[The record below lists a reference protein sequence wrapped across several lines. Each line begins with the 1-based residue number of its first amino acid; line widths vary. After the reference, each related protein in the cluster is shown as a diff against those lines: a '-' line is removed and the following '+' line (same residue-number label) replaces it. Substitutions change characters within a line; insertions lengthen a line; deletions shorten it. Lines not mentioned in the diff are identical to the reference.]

1 MTGTTHDPNG
11 HTQTVS
17 ADLSRASRSLHR
29 SGSIERHRGDIDLAP
44 PVIIPDPDPVRDPE
58 PVIVAVNPVAAPL
71 ALDQAIRE
79 RVRTVLAEQHA
90 PRRPVYETAKRGLD
104 IAVSASLLLVTAPI
118 IAVLCVI
125 IRVESKGRAVFRQR
139 RVARGGHVIEF
150 CKFRTMYTDAKER
163 FPELYDYS
171 FTEEEFATSYYKP
184 AVDPR
189 NTRFGRALRKT
200 TLDELP
206 NLFNVIRGDVSLVG
220 PRPELPELI
229 QYYSDEQ
236 LAKFS
241 VKSGITGLAQ
251 VSGRNNLSIQEQ
263 IALDL
268 EYVARRSFA
277 YDLRLIGRTLVMV
290 LKRVG
295 AE

>member
-1 MTGTTHDPNG
+1 MTGTTHDPIG
-11 HTQTVS
+11 QMTALTRS
-17 ADLSRASRSLHR
+17 DSRSNWSDDHA
-29 SGSIERHRGDIDLAP
+29 GSVERATDVAD
-44 PVIIPDPDPVRDPE
+44 RDT
-58 PVIVAVNPVAAPL
+58 PVIVEDPPVVVVPDVAVAPP
-71 ALDQAIRE
+71 LDQAIRD
-79 RVRTVLAEQHA
+79 RVSRVLGEQHA
-90 PRRPVYETAKRGLD
+90 RRRPLYEASKRALD
-104 IAVSASLLLVTAPI
+104 IVVSGTLLVLTAPI
-118 IAVLCVI
+118 IGVLALI
-125 IRVESKGRAVFRQR
+125 IRMESPGKAVFRQR
-139 RVARGGHVIEF
+139 RVARGGHVVEF

-163 FPELYDYS
+163 FPELYDYT
-171 FTEEEFATSYYKP
+171 FTEEQFATSYYKP
-184 AVDPR
+184 PVDPR

-206 NLFNVIRGDVSLVG
+206 NLFNVIKGDVSLVG

-268 EYVARRSFA
+268 EYVERRSFL
-277 YDLRLIGRTLVMV
+277 YDLQLIGRTLIMV
-290 LKRVG
+290 VKRVG